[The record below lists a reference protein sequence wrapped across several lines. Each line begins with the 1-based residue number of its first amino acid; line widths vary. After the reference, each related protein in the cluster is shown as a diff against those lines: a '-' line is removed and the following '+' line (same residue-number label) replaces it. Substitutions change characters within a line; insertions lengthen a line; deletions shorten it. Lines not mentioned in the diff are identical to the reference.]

1 MLTLWKGQ
9 SKVTRKMSRSERY
22 KESERS
28 YSRRVYRECR
38 EYGSSRHRR
47 DSCDCWDSDSLELY
61 SSRDPR
67 PGNGHVQ
74 IVTPEPQAPP
84 QAECH
89 CRHPQNTAPPCHGI
103 VYCATSGIPNHC
115 YPNAPQSN
123 CHPIG
128 CLRLAAPPQ
137 ENFTIP
143 VIDCSS
149 GQNWVRNGESYDIAI
164 SPDAIVDDIISLL
177 VPDRHDRRNKRV
189 IVRWRDGTLEKLDN
203 SIPVDELKR
212 KGKRLVVEDKVRRA
226 Y

>member
-1 MLTLWKGQ
+1 
-9 SKVTRKMSRSERY
+9 MSRSERY
-22 KESERS
+22 RESERS

-38 EYGSSRHRR
+38 EWSPSRHRR

-61 SSRDPR
+61 ASRDPR

-74 IVTPEPQAPP
+74 IVTPEPPAPP
-84 QAECH
+84 EPECH
-89 CRHPQNTAPPCHGI
+89 CRHSQNAAPPCHCTR
-103 VYCATSGIPNHC
+103 YCAPKEVPNH
-115 YPNAPQSN
+115 YYFPNTSQSN
-123 CHPIG
+123 CRSMACP
-128 CLRLAAPPQ
+128 RLAPPPP
-137 ENFTIP
+137 ENFIMP

-189 IVRWRDGTLEKLDN
+189 IVRWTDGTLEKLDS

-226 Y
+226 H